1 MTNTESEVTLNLD
14 HTPQSINHTNGTYNY
29 WRDAEASVQ
38 NDAMAAV
45 YFQKVYP
52 RKYAAPGGWGSPK
65 HAALSLAAHTAS
77 AVRRRDA
84 GASVL
89 REGWA
94 TLLLCRLVENN
105 VPTYWVGSDLAEAL
119 WHTKFPAEFKLESV
133 KLPHSGM
140 LFMLPKSLPFNSG
153 KEHGFMEWLGFCT
166 TISEADDKT
175 IGRHGFICPMGNSFG
190 GISGGAGYMDET
202 MSDWTSAVSAE
213 IHKQDTSS
221 AREASQTEERSAEL
235 HSIIKFTAN
244 LLLYMADRGV
254 DAIVADSSSAPAGTA
269 KLHTAHEPNKTGL
282 WQPKWIGKNYRK
294 KTEWQGGTHAS
305 PRLHRR
311 DGHWRQQPYGP
322 GRQEIK
328 RIWIDTMWV
337 NAA

>member
-1 MTNTESEVTLNLD
+1 MAL
-14 HTPQSINHTNGTYNY
+14 TYFKK
-29 WRDAEASVQ
+29 S
-38 NDAMAAV
+38 
-45 YFQKVYP
+45 YP

-77 AVRRRDA
+77 AVRRQGNA
-84 GASVL
+84 EATVL

-94 TLLLCRLVENN
+94 SLLLCQLVAND

-119 WHTKFPAEFKLESV
+119 WYTKFPSEFRLESV
-133 KLPHSGM
+133 KLPHTGM
-140 LFMLPKSLPFNSG
+140 LFMLPRSLPFNTTR
-153 KEHGFMEWLGFCT
+153 EHVWAEWLGFAAT
-166 TISEADDKT
+166 MSSDGGDN
-175 IGRHGFICPMGNSFG
+175 GRPGFICPLGNHFG

-202 MSDWTSAVSAE
+202 MSEWASAVKSE
-213 IHKQDTSS
+213 IQKQDTNTNNAVS
-221 AREASQTEERSAEL
+221 ETEKRSAEL

-254 DAIVADSSSAPAGTA
+254 DALVDDSTTAPTGTG